1 MLVAGVLGSS
11 ILMLLIVGALPRA
24 MVYSERILEGEIKPS
39 GAFYQYF
46 DGIIE
51 ELEKAVALLG
61 IVPEVDAQADRL
73 LAALREVNPILKA
86 VKRYRTTRE
95 FKEDAFK
102 FAREQHAILVPRVE
116 AAAKTMDAYGTA
128 LFEREIDRDE
138 RRLAALPEDV
148 PARRLLSTSLT
159 LRRAV
164 RRFEALGPGADVAP
178 FLAALGEVSNA
189 NRQLGTTFD
198 SMSPK
203 ANSSCTGYTDTVA
216 SVIEHGRDVS
226 WDIRAK
232 GDPSNQR
239 NASTRPTTA
248 PSETSKLVGRTRAGL
263 TWAELGRQSP
273 RLHSLQQM
281 TRRSPLSPPSV
292 ALRSVHCALT
302 V

>member
-1 MLVAGVLGSS
+1 M
-11 ILMLLIVGALPRA
+11 P
-24 MVYSERILEGEIKPS
+24 
-39 GAFYQYF
+39 
-46 DGIIE
+46 GI
-51 ELEKAVALLG
+51 A
-61 IVPEVDAQADRL
+61 PEVDTQAARP

-86 VKRYRTTRE
+86 VKRYQTTRE
-95 FKEDAFK
+95 FKEDGFE
-102 FAREQHAILVPRVE
+102 FAREQHVILVPQVE

-128 LFEREIDRDE
+128 LFEREIDQDE
-138 RRLAALPEDV
+138 RRIAALPEDV

-226 WDIRAK
+226 RDIRAK
-232 GDPSNQR
+232 GDPSNQG

-248 PSETSKLVGRTRAGL
+248 LSENSKLVGRTRAEL
-263 TWAELGRQSP
+263 TRAELGLQSP
-273 RLHSLQQM
+273 RLRSLQQM
-281 TRRSPLSPPSV
+281 TRRSHCDQYIVHLQSRINK
-292 ALRSVHCALT
+292 LRNTNCAPQ